1 MAEAVKIK
9 VQARDPQK
17 NKGTGTRVARRLRA
31 QGQVPAIIYGHKL
44 TPVPIT
50 LERDTVL
57 EMIKKATHLAELD
70 LDGTSETVLVR
81 HVQWDYLGKEIIHLD
96 FARVSAE
103 ESIETEVPLELRGHV
118 PGATAGGVLEVLVH
132 TVPVICRAN
141 AIPSSIRVDVGSLL
155 VGQAI
160 HVRDLVLPEGVKVD
174 ADPDQLLVHLV
185 ARAVAPEPTPA
196 AEGEATAT
204 QPEVI
209 KPERKE
215 KEE

>member
-9 VQARDPQK
+9 VQSRDPQK
-17 NKGTGTRVARRLRA
+17 NKGTGSRVARRLRA
-31 QGQVPAIIYGHKL
+31 QGLVPAIIYGHKL
-44 TPVPIT
+44 TPVPIS
-50 LERDTVL
+50 LPNDTVL
-57 EMIKKATHLAELD
+57 EIVRKATHLAELE
-70 LDGTSETVLVR
+70 LDGSSETVLVR
-81 HVQWDYLGKEIIHLD
+81 HVQWDHLGKEVLHLD

-103 ESIETEVPLELRGHV
+103 ESIETEVSLELRGHV
-118 PGATAGGVLEVLVH
+118 PGAVAGGVLEVPVH

-141 AIPSSIRVDVGSLL
+141 AIPSSIRVDVSGLQ

-160 HVRDLVLPEGVKVD
+160 HVRDLVLPEGVTVD
-174 ADPDQLLVHLV
+174 ADPELLLVHVV
-185 ARAVAPEPTPA
+185 ARAAAPEPTPA
-196 AEGEATAT
+196 AEGEAAT